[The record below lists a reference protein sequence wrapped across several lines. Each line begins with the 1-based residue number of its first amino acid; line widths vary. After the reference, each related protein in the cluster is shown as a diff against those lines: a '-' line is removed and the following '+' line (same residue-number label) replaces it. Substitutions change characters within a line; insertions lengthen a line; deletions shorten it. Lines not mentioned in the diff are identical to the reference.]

1 MVERE
6 ITGIKAQKKNPERV
20 SVYLDGEY
28 AFGLSRITAA
38 WLQIGQRLSEEK
50 INSLREQDEQEVAY
64 QRALILLNHQQRTSH
79 EIRQKLI
86 EKGFS
91 STRVEEV
98 VDRLTQTG
106 LVEDGQ
112 YALLWV
118 ENRNTY
124 HPRSRRLIR
133 MELRQKGVAEDQID
147 QALLGSA
154 EDDELAT
161 QAAMQQIRKYSDLD
175 WPEFRKKMS
184 AFLLRRGF
192 SYGTVAPVV
201 RSIWESEIAGQ
212 ISDEK

>member
-50 INSLREQDEQEVAY
+50 INSLREQDESEVAY

>member
-6 ITGIKAQKKNPERV
+6 ITGIKAQIKNPERV
-20 SVYLDGEY
+20 SIFLDGEY
-28 AFGLSRITAA
+28 AFGLSRIIAA

-50 INSLREQDEQEVAY
+50 INSLREQDSQEVAY
-64 QRALILLNHQQRTSH
+64 QRALIFLNHQQRTSH
-79 EIRQKLI
+79 EICQKLI

-91 STRVEEV
+91 STEV
-98 VDRLTQTG
+98 DAVIVRLTQAG
-106 LVEDGQ
+106 LVEDEK

-133 MELRQKGVAEDQID
+133 MELRQKGVADDQIEK
-147 QALLGSA
+147 ALLGSA

-161 QAAMQQIRKYSDLD
+161 QAAMQQFRKYSGLD
-175 WPEFRKKMS
+175 WLEFRKKMS

-201 RSIWESEIAGQ
+201 RSIWESEVAGKT
-212 ISDEK
+212 SDEK

>member
-50 INSLREQDEQEVAY
+50 INSLREQDESEVAY

-91 STRVEEV
+91 SNRVEEV
-98 VDRLTQTG
+98 VDRLTQAG
-106 LVEDGQ
+106 LVEDGH

>member
-28 AFGLSRITAA
+28 VFGLSRITAA

-98 VDRLTQTG
+98 VDRLTQAG

>member
-28 AFGLSRITAA
+28 VFGLSRITAA

-79 EIRQKLI
+79 EISQKLI

>member
-50 INSLREQDEQEVAY
+50 INSLREQDESEVAY

-98 VDRLTQTG
+98 VDRLTQAG

>member
-50 INSLREQDEQEVAY
+50 INSLREQDESEVAY

-184 AFLLRRGF
+184 AFYCGVVSLMEPLLL
-192 SYGTVAPVV
+192 SSV
-201 RSIWESEIAGQ
+201 RSGNL
-212 ISDEK
+212 K

>member
-6 ITGIKAQKKNPERV
+6 ITGIKVQKKNPERV

-50 INSLREQDEQEVAY
+50 INSLREQDESEVAY

-98 VDRLTQTG
+98 VDRLTQAG

>member
-50 INSLREQDEQEVAY
+50 INSLCEQDESEVAY

-98 VDRLTQTG
+98 VDRLTQAG